1 MAVEMD
7 APSTFGVV
15 LRQTGSAI
23 HQSTEDVD
31 DPLRV
36 EASVMKVKLVAID
49 LAKRVFQVCA
59 IGIDGKLLFNRK
71 LSREKFI
78 LWLKDLLPTI
88 VAMEACGTAHY
99 WGRRLQAM
107 GHQVRLVPPQ
117 HVKAFVRVHKSDRD
131 DALAIAEAAQRPN
144 LHFVPVKTIGQQ
156 DLQLLGR
163 IRSALI
169 ARRTAVINQLR
180 GFAAEY
186 GIVIA
191 KSRQHLMRDLPD
203 VLADADNGLSFI
215 ARQALSEL
223 RDDLLAID
231 ARIDQVTAQLVGLA
245 EQEPAFERLLSVPGF
260 GPIVGAAFV
269 AAVGSGKQFRRGRDV
284 AAWLGLI
291 PRRDGTGGKVT
302 LKRITKSGD
311 RDLRLAL
318 IHGARAVLRWAD
330 RHEHVQSQWLLGLK
344 ERRGANKTIVAFAN
358 KMARIGWAVTTG
370 EGGYRRER
378 AFKAQPPR
386 NTTATA

>member
-1 MAVEMD
+1 
-7 APSTFGVV
+7 
-15 LRQTGSAI
+15 
-23 HQSTEDVD
+23 
-31 DPLRV
+31 
-36 EASVMKVKLVAID
+36 MKIKLVAID

-59 IGIDGKLLFNRK
+59 IDMDGKLVFNRK
-71 LSREKFI
+71 FSREKFI
-78 LWLKDLLPTI
+78 AWLKDLQPTI

-99 WGRRLQAM
+99 WGRRLLAM
-107 GHQVRLVPPQ
+107 GHQVRLVPAQ
-117 HVKAFVRVHKSDRD
+117 HVKAFVRIHKSDRD

-144 LHFVPVKTIGQQ
+144 IHFVPVKTLGQQ

-169 ARRTAVINQLR
+169 AQRTAVINQVR

-191 KSRQHLMRDLPD
+191 KTRQHLMRDLPD
-203 VLADADNGLSFI
+203 ALADAENGLSFV

-223 RDDLLAID
+223 HTDLCAID
-231 ARIDQVTAQLVGLA
+231 TRIDQVTAQLVGLA
-245 EQEPAFERLLSVPGF
+245 QQDPAFVRLLTVPGF
-260 GPIVGAAFV
+260 GPIVSAAFI

-291 PRRDGTGGKVT
+291 PRRDGTGGKVS
-302 LKRITKSGD
+302 LHRITKSGD
-311 RDLRLAL
+311 RDLRVAL

-344 ERRGANKTIVAFAN
+344 DRRGVHKTIVAFAN
-358 KMARIGWAVTTG
+358 KMARIAWAVITG
-370 EGGYRRER
+370 DAGYERTR

-386 NTTATA
+386 TTSAAA

>member
-1 MAVEMD
+1 
-7 APSTFGVV
+7 
-15 LRQTGSAI
+15 
-23 HQSTEDVD
+23 
-31 DPLRV
+31 
-36 EASVMKVKLVAID
+36 
-49 LAKRVFQVCA
+49 
-59 IGIDGKLLFNRK
+59 
-71 LSREKFI
+71 
-78 LWLKDLLPTI
+78 
-88 VAMEACGTAHY
+88 
-99 WGRRLQAM
+99 M
-107 GHQVRLVPPQ
+107 GHQVRLGPPQ

-144 LHFVPVKTIGQQ
+144 NHFMPVKTIGQQ

-169 ARRTAVINQLR
+169 ARRTAVINHVNDPLRVLR

-191 KSRQHLMRDLPD
+191 KTRQNLMRDLPD
-203 VLADADNGLSFI
+203 VLTDADNGLSFV

-223 RDDLLAID
+223 RDDLRVID
-231 ARIDQVTAQLVGLA
+231 VRIDQVTAQLVGLA
-245 EQEPAFERLLSVPGF
+245 EQEPAYERLLSVPGF
-260 GPIVGAAFV
+260 GPIGSAAFV
-269 AAVGSGKQFRRGRDV
+269 AVVGSGKQFRRGRDV

-291 PRRDGTGGKVT
+291 PRRDGTCGKVT

-318 IHGARAVLRWAD
+318 IHGARAVLHWAD

-344 ERRGANKTIVAFAN
+344 ERRGANKTLVAFAN

-370 EGGYRRER
+370 EGGYQRER